1 MDNRIDVKP
10 IVPAMASSLP
20 IETVKEQ
27 VKKRHS
33 ANILTKGNTACT
45 SIKDSNGTHTT
56 LTRTSHTKE
65 SSEDL
70 LYRIL
75 YDYYY
80 NGKSWRQCTVKSRP
94 TNKSVPLTMKSF
106 ENRRAH
112 MSVLLEHIADIPQE
126 TVNKAVHIVHHY
138 SIRYSIRS
146 AYTGCRTDIK
156 IREKRTSVT
165 ACDMDTLYRKLYVI
179 YCLSDKVCNDII
191 SHENEDCPTVIAT
204 DNTPDIISM
213 PLKEVCES
221 LGMSFEHALFI
232 VATQFKNNEYGYK
245 NGDNFNITYQGL
257 LELFRNGCN
266 IIPCQEPDKA
276 KKQMENFLNVFDTLH
291 PVVVKQD
298 IIDKND
304 MDKLTAAIDVL
315 KSLTVKPK
323 EQAPI
328 PAQISVK
335 CKNNKKSKT
344 YYEKTKIFPEYT
356 TDEKAWQKRMSL
368 LAKDKVL
375 LIQEQSNKK
384 TTATILIK
392 QVYKIMTNNYGIV
405 WAQSKKEL
413 LETLDLPKETYVS
426 IYRIITYEP
435 DLRSIFEPILL
446 NIEKYI

>member
-1 MDNRIDVKP
+1 MDNYISSQPLTGV
-10 IVPAMASSLP
+10 MASSLP
-20 IETVKEQ
+20 IDIVKEQ
-27 VKKRHS
+27 VKRKHHC
-33 ANILTKGNTACT
+33 AILYHGNKASTAV
-45 SIKDSNGTHTT
+45 KNPNGTWST
-56 LTRTSHTKE
+56 LSRTSHTNE

-70 LYRIL
+70 VYRIL

-80 NGKSWRQCTVKSRP
+80 NGKSWRKFLTDSSCTNKLLALKPKTVK
-94 TNKSVPLTMKSF
+94 NKRT
-106 ENRRAH
+106 H
-112 MSVLLEHIADIPQE
+112 MSTLLRYIADIPQKNIN
-126 TVNKAVHIVHHY
+126 TAVDITHHY
-138 SIRYSIRS
+138 SMRPDRNGYSTHIEVQ
-146 AYTGCRTDIK
+146 D
-156 IREKRTSVT
+156 KRTSVT
-165 ACDMDTLYRKLYVI
+165 ACDRDTLYRKLYVI

-221 LGMSFEHALFI
+221 LSMSFEHALFI

-245 NGDNFNITYQGL
+245 NGDNFNITYRGL

-276 KKQMENFLNVFDTLH
+276 KKQMENFLDVFNTLH

-304 MDKLTAAIDVL
+304 MDKLTAAMDVL
-315 KSLTVKPK
+315 KSLTVKTK
-323 EQAPI
+323 EQTPI
-328 PAQISVK
+328 STQVSVK
-335 CKNNKKSKT
+335 CKKSKT
-344 YYEKTKIFPEYT
+344 YYEQTKIFPEYT
-356 TDEKAWQKRMSL
+356 TDEEAWQERMSL
-368 LAKDKVL
+368 LAKNKVL
-375 LIQEQSNKK
+375 LIQEQFNKK

-392 QVYKIMTNNYGIV
+392 RVYKIMTNNYGIV

-413 LETLDLPKETYVS
+413 LEILDLPKETYVS